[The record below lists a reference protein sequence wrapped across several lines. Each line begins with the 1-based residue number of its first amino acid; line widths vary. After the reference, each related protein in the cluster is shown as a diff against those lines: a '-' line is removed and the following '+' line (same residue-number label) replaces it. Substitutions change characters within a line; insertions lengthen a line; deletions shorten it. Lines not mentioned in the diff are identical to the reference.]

1 MTAGR
6 ATALGLQPVCYPLFQ
21 VRPCVWDAPDPA
33 EFDAIMLTSANA
45 LLHGGP
51 QLDRFKHL
59 PAFAV
64 GEATGEAAREAG
76 FTVAAAGRSDVNAL
90 VKIVAAQGYR
100 RIFHPCGRDRRTFD
114 PAPLAIIHRYVYE
127 AAEAGDA
134 KGLQAAMPEK
144 AVALLHS
151 PRAARRLAKLIALP
165 ERQRLQVA
173 AISAAVF
180 NAAGEGWG
188 PGGIA
193 TKVSDE
199 ALLAL
204 AITLCK

>member
-1 MTAGR
+1 MC
-6 ATALGLQPVCYPLFQ
+6 ALVTGVQTC
-21 VRPCVWDAPDPA
+21 
-33 EFDAIMLTSANA
+33 A
-45 LLHGGP
+45 LP
-51 QLDRFKHL
+51 IS
-59 PAFAV
+59 
-64 GEATGEAAREAG
+64 G

-151 PRAARRLAKLIALP
+151 PRAARRLAKL
-165 ERQRLQVA
+165 
-173 AISAAVF
+173 
-180 NAAGEGWG
+180 
-188 PGGIA
+188 
-193 TKVSDE
+193 
-199 ALLAL
+199 LAL
-204 AITLCK
+204 DRKSTRLNSSH

>member
-1 MTAGR
+1 MC
-6 ATALGLQPVCYPLFQ
+6 ALVTGVQTC
-21 VRPCVWDAPDPA
+21 
-33 EFDAIMLTSANA
+33 A
-45 LLHGGP
+45 LP
-51 QLDRFKHL
+51 IS
-59 PAFAV
+59 
-64 GEATGEAAREAG
+64 G

-144 AVALLHS
+144 AVSLLHS
-151 PRAARRLAKLIALP
+151 PRAARRLAKIIALP

-180 NAAGEGWG
+180 NAAGAGWG
-188 PGGIA
+188 TGGIA
-193 TKVSDE
+193 SKVRDE
-199 ALLAL
+199 ACLPL

>member
-1 MTAGR
+1 
-6 ATALGLQPVCYPLFQ
+6 
-21 VRPCVWDAPDPA
+21 
-33 EFDAIMLTSANA
+33 MLTSANA
-45 LLHGGP
+45 RLHVVP

-90 VKIVAAQGYR
+90 VKIVAAQGSR

-134 KGLQAAMPEK
+134 KGWQADRTGTRLTSSHQCASRMP
-144 AVALLHS
+144 S
-151 PRAARRLAKLIALP
+151 
-165 ERQRLQVA
+165 
-173 AISAAVF
+173 SA
-180 NAAGEGWG
+180 
-188 PGGIA
+188 
-193 TKVSDE
+193 
-199 ALLAL
+199 
-204 AITLCK
+204 

>member
-1 MTAGR
+1 MIR
-6 ATALGLQPVCYPLFQ
+6 
-21 VRPCVWDAPDPA
+21 RPPRSTRTDKLCVWDAPDPA

-100 RIFHPCGRDRRTFD
+100 RILDRKST
-114 PAPLAIIHRYVYE
+114 
-127 AAEAGDA
+127 
-134 KGLQAAMPEK
+134 
-144 AVALLHS
+144 
-151 PRAARRLAKLIALP
+151 RLN
-165 ERQRLQVA
+165 
-173 AISAAVF
+173 S
-180 NAAGEGWG
+180 
-188 PGGIA
+188 
-193 TKVSDE
+193 SH
-199 ALLAL
+199 
-204 AITLCK
+204 